1 MFNVPEMYSKVQ
13 PIEPKQFIQSSMK
26 KADKDRIKE
35 NMLEVKLLWQIAGE
49 AIPSFANQ
57 RYNCPVIQGLDV
69 RLKTLRKVTYFAE
82 LVQHMM
88 KAPCVVRFY
97 DHNSQIYSFAHKRL
111 NQTDSSQVVIE
122 HRLETIQ
129 MPIALPD
136 KTKAKL
142 KQYLAFDALLNKADK
157 LGLYMEAMVKG
168 FIVCHPKLYN
178 GIEGL
183 LDRKN
188 WYNKDEVIVLLG
200 KLMELVRLNGE
211 FKTEKLPVNKVK
223 IATKLT
229 SIMEGIK
236 DGQQTTTRNI

>member
-1 MFNVPEMYSKVQ
+1 MFDIPERYNKIQ

-35 NMLEVKLLWQIAGE
+35 NMIEVKLLWQIAGE
-49 AIPSFANQ
+49 DIPSFVNE

-69 RLKTLRKVTYFAE
+69 RLKTLKQVAYFAE
-82 LVQHMM
+82 LIQHMM

-111 NQTDSSQVVIE
+111 SQTDSTQVVIE
-122 HRLETIQ
+122 HRLETPQIS
-129 MPIALPD
+129 IALPD

-142 KQYLAFDALLNKADK
+142 EQHLAFGALLNKTDK

-168 FIVCHPKLYN
+168 FIVCHPKLYS

-183 LDRKN
+183 LDSKV
-188 WYNKDEVIVLLG
+188 WYNRDEVLGLLG
-200 KLMELVRLNGE
+200 QLTELVRLNVE
-211 FKTEKLPVNKVK
+211 LKVEKLPANK
-223 IATKLT
+223 ARLT
-229 SIMEGIK
+229 AEAKRLLEGLK
-236 DGQQTTTRNI
+236 